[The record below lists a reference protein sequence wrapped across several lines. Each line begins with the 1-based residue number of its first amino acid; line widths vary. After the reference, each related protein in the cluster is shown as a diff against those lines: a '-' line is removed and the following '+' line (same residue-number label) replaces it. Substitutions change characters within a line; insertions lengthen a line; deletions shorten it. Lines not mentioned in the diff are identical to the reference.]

1 MSTSN
6 DGYYGAAELSERFD
20 QLLDID
26 VPRDVVQVE
35 DKRALDVLLMILQNY
50 DPNYHPDLTNDPM
63 QAPAVQRL
71 LQRALSRGAWDA
83 IYTAHGAR
91 LDAYTGLTS
100 NYADMSPDEVL
111 GEIESLWKDYP
122 TFATYVFAKG
132 PPAGPTGMGKTNFS
146 YKLLNIGQRVY
157 PQMKVASNNDSDPYK
172 TIQSWT
178 DLVEWLKT
186 TDGRKSFLFDEAA
199 QELMYADM
207 TAGKVVSK
215 LLKLLRH
222 HRGNII
228 FVGHTGRDIPKDVRR
243 QLLIVKKL
251 SQDTAEF
258 GVGLEETGE
267 GIAISSSILK
277 VKGIRETRTDYD
289 DIDDEG
295 HFDFDGLDGDGSSDE
310 SDIEDAPR
318 CQATTKDD
326 ELCPNDAKI
335 PGKNPVV
342 CKSHRNKRDEF
353 TSDDS
358 SNSCKV
364 CSNSVGIK
372 NGFCVN
378 HDETDLE

>member
-1 MSTSN
+1 MNPKVVTMSEAGHN

-26 VPRDVVQVE
+26 VPRDVLQVE
-35 DKRALDVLLMILQNY
+35 DKRALDVLLTLLQNY
-50 DPNYHPDLTNDPM
+50 DPEYDDRLPNDPM
-63 QAPAVQRL
+63 QASAVQRL

-83 IYTAHGAR
+83 IYQAHGAR

-100 NYADMSPDEVL
+100 NYADMSTDDVL
-111 GEIESLWKDYP
+111 GELESLWEDYP

-146 YKLLNIGQRVY
+146 YKLLNLGRRVY
-157 PQMKVASNNDSDPYK
+157 PQMEVASNNSSDPYK

-178 DLVEWLKT
+178 DLVEWLKN

-267 GIAISSSILK
+267 GIGISSSILK
-277 VKGIRETRTDYD
+277 VKGIPETRTDYD
-289 DIDDEG
+289 GIDDEG
-295 HFDFDGLDGDGSSDE
+295 HFDFDGLDGDDSESEDEELEFVRCSSKG
-310 SDIEDAPR
+310 
-318 CQATTKDD
+318 C
-326 ELCPNDAKI
+326 
-335 PGKNPVV
+335 GKHTQNCSLSEAEHLRETDYCIDHVP
-342 CKSHRNKRDEF
+342 
-353 TSDDS
+353 DDS
-358 SNSCKV
+358 
-364 CSNSVGIK
+364 
-372 NGFCVN
+372 
-378 HDETDLE
+378 E